1 MKVEKIT
8 DAFVNEFD
16 AQTQGCSNDCAEY
29 RGKTK
34 SLIEGQLAISLR
46 DHWGYDRDD
55 QQKVLL
61 AGKTYCYRD
70 YTPKT
75 SIYL

>member
-1 MKVEKIT
+1 MKIEKIT

-16 AQTQGCSNDCAEY
+16 AQTQGCSDDCEEY
-29 RGKTK
+29 RGRTKT
-34 SLIEGQLAISLR
+34 LIEGQLAIHLR
-46 DHWGYDRDD
+46 NYWGYDSTD
-55 QQKVLL
+55 QQQVLL
-61 AGKTYCYRD
+61 AGQTYCYRE